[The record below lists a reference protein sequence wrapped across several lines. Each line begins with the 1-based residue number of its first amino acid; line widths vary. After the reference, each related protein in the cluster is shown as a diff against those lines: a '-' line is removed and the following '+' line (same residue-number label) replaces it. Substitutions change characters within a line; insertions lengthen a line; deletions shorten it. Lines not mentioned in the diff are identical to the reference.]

1 VLTKFPESGRLIVI
15 MFPRP
20 LEKVRDNALS
30 GLGRIKFYSLTE
42 SEIHQIIG
50 KSLDVIKRKLGFTE
64 FTPVSPVV
72 S

>member
-1 VLTKFPESGRLIVI
+1 V
-15 MFPRP
+15 FPRP
-20 LEKVRDNALS
+20 LEKVGDNSLS
-30 GLGRIKFYSLTE
+30 GLGRVKFYSLTE
-42 SEIHQIIG
+42 GKIYQIIG